1 MATESAI
8 KKGDDSSARRQEPNA
23 LTNLSG
29 SAMGAWGNLTS
40 FLSDVRAEM
49 KKVVTP
55 TVKEVRATTSVV
67 IVTVFLFGFFFWVT
81 DSIFS
86 RALQAVLHKLGAQ

>member
-8 KKGDDSSARRQEPNA
+8 KKGDDHSAKRQEPNA
-23 LTNLSG
+23 LSNFSG
-29 SAMGAWGNLTS
+29 GAVGVWSNFTS

-55 TVKEVRATTSVV
+55 TRKEVQATTSVV
-67 IVTVFLFGFFFWVT
+67 IITVFIFGFFFWVT

-86 RALQAVLHKLGAQ
+86 RALQAILHKLGAQ

>member
-8 KKGDDSSARRQEPNA
+8 KKGDDHSAKRQEPNA
-23 LTNLSG
+23 LSNFSGGAMSTWSNFTN
-29 SAMGAWGNLTS
+29 

-55 TVKEVRATTSVV
+55 TRKEVETTTSVV
-67 IVTVFLFGFFFWVT
+67 IITVFIFGFFFWVT

>member
-8 KKGDDSSARRQEPNA
+8 KKGDDSSIRRQQPGA
-23 LTNLSG
+23 LTNVSENALG
-29 SAMGAWGNLTS
+29 VWENLAR

-55 TVKEVRATTSVV
+55 NRKEVQTTTSVV
-67 IVTVFLFGFFFWVT
+67 IVTVFIFGFFFWVT
-81 DSIFS
+81 DSVFS
-86 RALQAVLHKLGAQ
+86 RALQEILHKLGAQ

>member
-8 KKGDDSSARRQEPNA
+8 KKGDDHSAKRQEPTA
-23 LTNLSG
+23 LANISG
-29 SAMGAWGNLTS
+29 GAMGAWGNFTS

-55 TVKEVRATTSVV
+55 TRKEVQATTSVV
-67 IVTVFLFGFFFWVT
+67 IITVFIFGFFFWVT
-81 DSIFS
+81 DSVFS

>member
-8 KKGDDSSARRQEPNA
+8 KKGDDSSMKRQQPGALANMSENA
-23 LTNLSG
+23 VG
-29 SAMGAWGNLTS
+29 VWGNFTS

-55 TVKEVRATTSVV
+55 TRKEVQATTSVV
-67 IVTVFLFGFFFWVT
+67 IVTVFIFGFFFWVT
-81 DSIFS
+81 DSVFS

>member
-1 MATESAI
+1 MATEI
-8 KKGDDSSARRQEPNA
+8 TNQGRPNA
-23 LTNLSG
+23 LSNISG
-29 SAMGAWGNLTS
+29 SVMGAWGNFTN

-55 TVKEVRATTSVV
+55 TRKEVQATTSVV
-67 IVTVFLFGFFFWVT
+67 IVTVFIFGFFFWVT

>member
-8 KKGDDSSARRQEPNA
+8 KKGDDSSMKRQQPGALANMSENA
-23 LTNLSG
+23 LG
-29 SAMGAWGNLTS
+29 VWGNFTS

-55 TVKEVRATTSVV
+55 MRKEVQATTSVV
-67 IVTVFLFGFFFWVT
+67 IVTVFIFGFFFWVT
-81 DSIFS
+81 DSVFS

>member
-8 KKGDDSSARRQEPNA
+8 KKGDDSSSKRQEPSA
-23 LTNLSG
+23 LSNISG
-29 SAMGAWGNLTS
+29 GAMGVWGNFS
-40 FLSDVRAEM
+40 GFLSDVRAEM

-55 TVKEVRATTSVV
+55 TRKEVQATTSVV
-67 IVTVFLFGFFFWVT
+67 IVTVFIFGFFFWVT

>member
-8 KKGDDSSARRQEPNA
+8 KKGDDSSIKRQQPGA
-23 LTNLSG
+23 LANVSE
-29 SAMGAWGNLTS
+29 GALGMWGNLNR

-55 TVKEVRATTSVV
+55 TRKEVQATTSVV
-67 IVTVFLFGFFFWVT
+67 IVTVFIFGFFFWVT
-81 DSIFS
+81 DSVFS
-86 RALQAVLHKLGAQ
+86 RALQAILHKLGAQ

>member
-8 KKGDDSSARRQEPNA
+8 KKGDDSSARRQQPGA
-23 LTNLSG
+23 LSNISG
-29 SAMGAWGNLTS
+29 SAMGTWSNFTG

-55 TVKEVRATTSVV
+55 TRKEVQATTSVV
-67 IVTVFLFGFFFWVT
+67 IVTVFIFGFFFWVT